1 MSDASDL
8 RLARVEKEVSE
19 LYDTIENLK
28 NTVSQL
34 NITIALLQQTIQS
47 LKTEADSR
55 AAFNQRVILSSWWCG
70 ICSSHLC
77 NQRGSCD
84 MTHIFLKNLPMLLA
98 GVILG
103 VAVMTWVLWGYTE
116 LSSIDSLTLFIER
129 SGEEQCHQ

>member
-1 MSDASDL
+1 MSGASDL

-55 AAFNQRVILSSWWCG
+55 AAFNQRVSF
-70 ICSSHLC
+70 
-77 NQRGSCD
+77 
-84 MTHIFLKNLPMLLA
+84 FLVGGVVSAVLTFVIKGGLA
-98 GVILG
+98 I
-103 VAVMTWVLWGYTE
+103 
-116 LSSIDSLTLFIER
+116 
-129 SGEEQCHQ
+129 